1 MPSFATR
8 WYVACFCREALPVF
22 PVYALMMTRSGIAPL
37 QLATLFIVWS
47 GTAAIAEVPTGVI
60 ADRVERRWLL
70 AAACLLRSAAFLL
83 WLLAPQFWG
92 YLTGFV
98 LWGIGSSLWSGTAEA
113 LLYETLAERR
123 ALHTFPT
130 IYAGGA
136 AAANVG
142 IGTALAVGGWLATF
156 GFALPLLL
164 SAALPLVTV
173 TLLLKMFGDPPRTM
187 AADGATSPAQSLHP
201 PAQSLRPQT
210 QSLQSRAQALRPQ
223 THSLHPLAQ
232 ALRDFRRSPAI
243 RELAL
248 IFAAVLVFFGV
259 FDEYVTLLLD
269 ARGISLPAIGV
280 TFAACYALRAVGMAA
295 AGRLPTLRPLP
306 VLALAGAALL
316 VALIAGSAT
325 AIATGCL
332 LYFGLN
338 GVAEVRAGT
347 ELQTTMDGAARA
359 TVTSLTQ
366 FGPHITGMA
375 IYLCIGWLATGR
387 DYLMA
392 AWVAGLGTTLFAGLL
407 WLGSLR
413 RARGP

>member
-92 YLTGFV
+92 YLAGFV

-187 AADGATSPAQSLHP
+187 AADDATSPAQSLHP
-201 PAQSLRPQT
+201 QAQS
-210 QSLQSRAQALRPQ
+210 LRPQ

-243 RELAL
+243 REVAL
-248 IFAAVLVFFGV
+248 IFAGVLVFVGV

-316 VALIAGSAT
+316 IALIAGSAT

-407 WLGSLR
+407 WLGSSR

>member
-92 YLTGFV
+92 YLAGFV

-187 AADGATSPAQSLHP
+187 AADDATSPAQSLHP
-201 PAQSLRPQT
+201 QAQS
-210 QSLQSRAQALRPQ
+210 LRPQ

-248 IFAAVLVFFGV
+248 IFAGVVVFFGV

-407 WLGSLR
+407 WLGSLH